1 MKYIEEKDINISTGS
16 ESLNRTYL
24 TRRPRRNRKK
34 PAIRDL
40 VSETQLS
47 RSDFV
52 IPLFLKDGKNFKQH
66 LPHLPGIITFSIDN
80 LLKEIEF
87 WLKKGFYSYALFP
100 VVVAELKDPIGSYS
114 YEGSNFI
121 ISAIQQIKSLF
132 PEVCLFLDVALDPFT
147 SHGHDG
153 VLNVKGEVDND
164 QSLVALAKMALSY
177 ASAGVDVLAPSDM
190 MDGRIGFIRENLD
203 KYNFQEVSLLAYT
216 AKYASSCYGPFRD
229 TVGSSLKGGDKLTYQ
244 LNPANSKEA
253 MLELKLDEEEGA
265 DMVMVKPAL
274 SYLDIIEKFKEKAS
288 VPIAAYH
295 VSGEYAMVIAAAEK
309 GWLDKDR
316 AIIEHLTSIKRAGAG
331 IIFTYAFKEVDN
343 FLRSKT

>member
-1 MKYIEEKDINISTGS
+1 MSKRSG
-16 ESLNRTYL
+16 SLNRPYL
-24 TRRPRRNRKK
+24 TRRPRRNRKN

-52 IPLFLKDGKNFKQH
+52 IPLFLKDGTNFKKS
-66 LPHLPGIITFSIDN
+66 LPGLPSITTFSIDC
-80 LLKEIEF
+80 LIKEIEI
-87 WLKKGFYSYALFP
+87 WLEKGFYSYALFP
-100 VVVAELKDPIGSYS
+100 VVVPELKDPIGSYS
-114 YEGSNFI
+114 YESSNFI
-121 ISAIQQIKSLF
+121 IAAIKEIKSHF
-132 PEVCLFLDVALDPFT
+132 PEVCLFLDIALDPFT

-153 VLNVKGEVDND
+153 VLNSKGEVDND
-164 QSLVALAKMALSY
+164 QSLIALGKMALAY

-203 KYNFQEVSLLAYT
+203 TSNFQEVSLLAYT

-229 TVGSSLKGGDKLTYQ
+229 TVGSSLKGGDKLSYQ

-274 SYLDIIEKFKEKAS
+274 GYLDIIERFKGKAS

-309 GWLDKDR
+309 GWVDKDR
-316 AIIEHLTSIKRAGAG
+316 TIIEHLTSIKRAGAD
-331 IIFTYAFKEVDN
+331 IIFSYAFKEVDS
-343 FLRSKT
+343 FLSSKF